1 MIWKVLLLA
10 LILIGFV
17 VLALGV
23 GIFFTK
29 KKSFPETSISKNKD
43 MQKLKITCAK
53 HDELHACGIDGGCC
67 GSENNNHKDL
77 K

>member
-1 MIWKVLLLA
+1 MKVFLVVLV
-10 LILIGFV
+10 LIAFV
-17 VLALGV
+17 VLAMAVGV
-23 GIFFTK
+23 LFSK

-67 GSENNNHKDL
+67 GGANHNDD
-77 K
+77 